1 MSSIKLAGPNKFL
14 LGAGLL
20 GGAGALYGMG
30 DEEHNYEND
39 FFHNSTGTRAAQGA
53 LSGLAGVGGYK
64 TLRGLGAGRG
74 VSGLAA
80 LLSSAGA
87 AALLNPHLREEN
99 PYKLPF

>member
-1 MSSIKLAGPNKFL
+1 MNTTKTAGPKSFL

-30 DEEHNYEND
+30 DDEHNYNNEL
-39 FFHNSTGTRAAQGA
+39 FHTATGSRAAQGA

-64 TLRGLGAGRG
+64 LMRSLGRG
-74 VSGLAA
+74 RAMSGLAA
-80 LLSSAGA
+80 LLSAGGA
-87 AALLNPHLREEN
+87 AALTNPRLKEEN